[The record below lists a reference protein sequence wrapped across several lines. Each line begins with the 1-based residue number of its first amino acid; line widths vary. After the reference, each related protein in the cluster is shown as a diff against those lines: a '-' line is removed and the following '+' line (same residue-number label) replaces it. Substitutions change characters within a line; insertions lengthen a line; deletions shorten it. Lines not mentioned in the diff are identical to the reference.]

1 MVEGITVLNKVAVTG
16 LPSWV
21 MVSAAVMLII
31 GAIVFVISILMVNW
45 PIWTAIIPFISAVLI
60 AVTCVFLSLII
71 KTGEYRYECI
81 IDDSVSYNEVVEN
94 YKIVKRRGDI
104 WVLEDK

>member
-31 GAIVFVISILMVNW
+31 GAIVFVISIIMVDW

-60 AVTCVFLSLII
+60 AVTCVFLNLII

-94 YKIVKRRGDI
+94 YKIVKQRGDI

>member
-1 MVEGITVLNKVAVTG
+1 MVEGITILNKTAVTG
-16 LPSWV
+16 LPTWV
-21 MVSAAVMLII
+21 LVLAFIAFVTGL
-31 GAIVFVISILMVNW
+31 IVFVVSMILDGPVWITVSSLM
-45 PIWTAIIPFISAVLI
+45 FGLI
-60 AVTCVFLSLII
+60 VMIAYGIFNCTV

-94 YKIVKRRGDI
+94 YKIVEQRGDI

>member
-1 MVEGITVLNKVAVTG
+1 MVEGITILNKTAVTG
-16 LPSWV
+16 LPTWV
-21 MVSAAVMLII
+21 SILAFVIFFIGLIVFAVSGPVWATTSSLII
-31 GAIVFVISILMVNW
+31 GLSIM
-45 PIWTAIIPFISAVLI
+45 
-60 AVTCVFLSLII
+60 VTCGILTCIV

-94 YKIVKRRGDI
+94 YKIVEQRGDI

>member
-1 MVEGITVLNKVAVTG
+1 MVEGITILNATAVTG
-16 LPSWV
+16 LPTWV
-21 MVSAAVMLII
+21 SVLAFVIFFI
-31 GAIVFVISILMVNW
+31 GAIVFAVSMILDGPVW
-45 PIWTAIIPFISAVLI
+45 VTASSLMIGLI
-60 AVTCVFLSLII
+60 VMIACGIFKYTV

-94 YKIVKRRGDI
+94 YKIVEQRGDI

>member
-1 MVEGITVLNKVAVTG
+1 MVEGITILNKTAVTG
-16 LPSWV
+16 LPTWV
-21 MVSAAVMLII
+21 SVLAFVIFFI
-31 GAIVFVISILMVNW
+31 GAIVFAVSMVLDGPVYVTAYSLM
-45 PIWTAIIPFISAVLI
+45 IGLI
-60 AVTCVFLSLII
+60 VMFAYGTFKLTV

-94 YKIVKRRGDI
+94 YKIVEQRGDI

>member
-1 MVEGITVLNKVAVTG
+1 MVEGITVLNTTAVTG
-16 LPSWV
+16 LPTWV
-21 MVSAAVMLII
+21 SVLAFVIFFI
-31 GAIVFVISILMVNW
+31 GAIVFAVSMILDGPVW
-45 PIWTAIIPFISAVLI
+45 ATASSLMIGLI
-60 AVTCVFLSLII
+60 VMIACGIFKYTV

-94 YKIVKRRGDI
+94 YKIIEQRGDI